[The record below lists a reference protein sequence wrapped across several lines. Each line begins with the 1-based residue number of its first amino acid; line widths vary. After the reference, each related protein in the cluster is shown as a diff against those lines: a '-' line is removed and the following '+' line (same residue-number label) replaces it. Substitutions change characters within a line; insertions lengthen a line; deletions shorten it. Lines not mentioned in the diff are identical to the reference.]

1 VIFTLR
7 QFDARALLDGALPRI
22 ASQPIYIGSERFDAA
37 DPAGG
42 LEPLALPIDLSGLQ
56 LLGWEMD
63 RDTWKP
69 GETVEIKTY
78 WKVTASLA
86 PPLSLFVHVT
96 RPDGS
101 IFAQHDGLDV
111 GVATL
116 EPGDLFV
123 QRHRIPLAADAAP
136 GAVRVSLGAYHPD
149 TDVRLTATQDGRS
162 VDALVIGQ
170 LIW

>member
-1 VIFTLR
+1 
-7 QFDARALLDGALPRI
+7 
-22 ASQPIYIGSERFDAA
+22 
-37 DPAGG
+37 
-42 LEPLALPIDLSGLQ
+42 
-56 LLGWEMD
+56 
-63 RDTWKP
+63 
-69 GETVEIKTY
+69 
-78 WKVTASLA
+78 
-86 PPLSLFVHVT
+86 VHVT